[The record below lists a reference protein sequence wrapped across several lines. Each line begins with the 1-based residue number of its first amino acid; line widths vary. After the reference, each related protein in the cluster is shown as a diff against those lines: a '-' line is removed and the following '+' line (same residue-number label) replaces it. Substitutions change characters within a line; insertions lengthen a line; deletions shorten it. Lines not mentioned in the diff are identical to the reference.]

1 MPARLV
7 RKIDGREAMKAFASF
22 GAVLGVVAMSLA
34 PFPAAAAGK
43 YDGSAPLVCAATA
56 VTECGADGACHR
68 RSAESVNLPELFRV
82 DVKAMKVRN
91 LEAAAGRESLIRTAD
106 HANGKM
112 ILYGAEAERGWIVL
126 IHEDT
131 GKMSAVV
138 SGDGEGFVIFGQCA
152 LP

>member
-1 MPARLV
+1 
-7 RKIDGREAMKAFASF
+7 MKAFAS
-22 GAVLGVVAMSLA
+22 V
-34 PFPAAAAGK
+34 AAAIAVMAMGMAPYRADAAGN
-43 YDGSAPLVCAATA
+43 YDGSAPFLCAAMS
-56 VTECGADGACHR
+56 VTECEAEGRCQR
-68 RSAESVNLPELFRV
+68 RSAENVNLPSLFRV

-91 LEAAAGRESLIRTAD
+91 LEAEKGRESPIQNVG
-106 HANGKM
+106 HANGK
-112 ILYGAEAERGWIVL
+112 LLLNGADGERGWIVL

>member
-1 MPARLV
+1 MRL
-7 RKIDGREAMKAFASF
+7 FASVA
-22 GAVLGVVAMSLA
+22 AVVGVMVMCSA
-34 PFPAAAAGK
+34 PYRADAAGK
-43 YDGSAPLVCAATA
+43 YDGSAPLLCAAMT
-56 VTECGADGACHR
+56 VTECEADGRCQQ
-68 RSAESVNLPELFRV
+68 RSAERVNLPSLFRV

-91 LEAAAGRESLIRTAD
+91 LEAEKGRESPIQSVG
-106 HANGKM
+106 HANGK
-112 ILYGAEAERGWIVL
+112 LVVNGADGERGWIVL

>member
-1 MPARLV
+1 
-7 RKIDGREAMKAFASF
+7 MKAFASVAAAI
-22 GAVLGVVAMSLA
+22 AVMAMGMA
-34 PFPAAAAGK
+34 PYRADAAGK
-43 YDGSAPLVCAATA
+43 YDGSAPFLCAAMS
-56 VTECGADGACHR
+56 VTECEAEGRCQR
-68 RSAESVNLPELFRV
+68 RSAENVNLPSLFRV

-91 LEAAAGRESLIRTAD
+91 LEAEKGRESPIQNVG
-106 HANGKM
+106 HANGK
-112 ILYGAEAERGWIVL
+112 LLLNGADGERGWIVL

>member
-1 MPARLV
+1 
-7 RKIDGREAMKAFASF
+7 MKVFASV
-22 GAVLGVVAMSLA
+22 AAILGIAAMSLMTSA
-34 PFPAAAAGK
+34 VAAGK
-43 YDGSAPLVCAATA
+43 YDGSAPVICAALT
-56 VTECGADGACHR
+56 VTECVAGGRCQR

-82 DVKAMKVRN
+82 DAKAMKVRN
-91 LEAAAGRESLIRTAD
+91 LEAEKGRESPIRNVD

-112 ILYGAEAERGWIVL
+112 ILNGAEAERGWIVE
-126 IHEDT
+126 INEAT